1 MEPRPRHARAQTA
14 VAGLLLLAAFS
25 MAPAWGRKPPK
36 EEEVK
41 VTLRPLSAS
50 EAMDILHQFPEMVP
64 SDMASKAND
73 TSYLTSV
80 FDFSEVTAAPLERD
94 FPAVRFYKC
103 LNTESPFARS
113 PYLIAVVGN
122 RRSTLPGGYGQLL
135 YDCGLKATDR
145 NMIELARAFVL
156 LAAGFH
162 TVYLDDERGREVD
175 GITFFPPVAF
185 MDAQRVSKTLDGTSF
200 DARLKVRVGKRIE
213 EWYFQIRHDQF
224 GAVERRA
231 DAGQLIKQY
240 DLLQAEPSPKR

>member
-1 MEPRPRHARAQTA
+1 MPRR
-14 VAGLLLLAAFS
+14 VATIGVLVLATFSLAA
-25 MAPAWGRKPPK
+25 AWGRKPPK

-41 VTLRPLSAS
+41 VTLRALTPS
-50 EAMDILHQFPEMVP
+50 EVMTILHKFPEMVP

-135 YDCGLKATDR
+135 YDCGLKATER
-145 NMIELARAFVL
+145 NMIELARVFVL

-185 MDAQRVSKTLDGTSF
+185 MDAQRVSKTLDGTTF
-200 DARLKVRVGKRIE
+200 DAMLKVRVGKKVE
-213 EWYFQIRHDQF
+213 EWYFQRRHDQF
-224 GAVERRA
+224 AAVERRA
-231 DAGQLIKQY
+231 YAGQLIKQY
-240 DLLQAEPSPKR
+240 DLLGAEPPPKR